1 MISLQKSLSFHSKM
15 VVGECMETSQLKHYK
30 VLNRELETIINS
42 CFDEIFV
49 TDGKGTVLRVNPA
62 GEAFYGMKAREI
74 VGKNTEELARKG
86 LFSPSLFPIV
96 KERKERVSMIQRTRS
111 GHTIHCI
118 GNPSLDSEGNIEFI
132 IFTSRDLTEI
142 RQLRDKIDRTEHLL
156 ESFQEELEELRR
168 FQNKG
173 QEEFISFSPNM
184 SKIVKIVDKI
194 AKVDSTVLV
203 TGKSGVGKGVIV
215 SLIHKK
221 SSRHKQPFIHVNC
234 GAIPEPLIESELFG
248 YEPGAF
254 TGAKREGK
262 KGLFEEANRGTL
274 FLDEI
279 GEMPLNLQV
288 KLLKALQENVIQR
301 LGSTKPIEIN
311 VRIIA
316 ATNKNLEKMVEEGTF
331 REDLYYRLNVI
342 PIYIPPLKTRQE
354 DIAYLLDYFLEQF
367 NKKYGSST
375 YLSLEAENL
384 LVNYDW
390 PGNVRELEN
399 LMERLVVIAD
409 KDEIQ
414 LIDLPSKIINFR
426 KDHSQYLVQIN
437 DICTL
442 KQAQE
447 ELEEQLI
454 IRAYKKYQS
463 SYKVGEAL
471 GINQSTAF
479 RKIQKYI
486 KNP

>member
-1 MISLQKSLSFHSKM
+1 
-15 VVGECMETSQLKHYK
+15 
-30 VLNRELETIINS
+30 
-42 CFDEIFV
+42 
-49 TDGKGTVLRVNPA
+49 
-62 GEAFYGMKAREI
+62 
-74 VGKNTEELARKG
+74 
-86 LFSPSLFPIV
+86 LFPII

-111 GHTIHCI
+111 GNTIHVI
-118 GNPSLDSEGNIEFI
+118 GNPVLDSEGNIEII

-142 RQLRDKIDRTEHLL
+142 RHLRDKIERTEHLL

-168 FQNKG
+168 FQNRD
-173 QEEFISFSPNM
+173 QEDLISFSPNM
-184 SKIVKIVDKI
+184 RKIVKMVEKI

-215 SLIHKK
+215 STIHKK
-221 SSRHKQPFIHVNC
+221 SYRNGKPFIHVNC
-234 GAIPEPLIESELFG
+234 GAIPESLIESELFG
-248 YEPGAF
+248 YEQGAF
-254 TGAKREGK
+254 TGAKKEGK
-262 KGLFEEANRGTL
+262 KGLFEEAHEGTL

-301 LGSTKPIEIN
+301 VGGTKSIEID

-316 ATNKNLEKMVEEGTF
+316 ATNKDLENMVEEGTF
-331 REDLYYRLNVI
+331 REDLFYRLNVI
-342 PIYIPPLKTRQE
+342 PIYIPPLRTRQE
-354 DIAYLLDYFLEQF
+354 DISYLMDYFLNKF
-367 NKKYGSST
+367 NHKYHSST
-375 YLSLEAENL
+375 VLSLEAENAL
-384 LVNYDW
+384 INYDW

-399 LMERLVVIAD
+399 LMERLVVVAD
-409 KDEIQ
+409 NNEIQ
-414 LIDLPSKIINFR
+414 LKDLPQKISNYGR
-426 KDHSQYLVQIN
+426 DQSQYFVHLY

-447 ELEEQLI
+447 DVEEQLI
-454 IRAYKKYQS
+454 KKAYEKYKS

-486 KNP
+486 KNEGIK

>member
-1 MISLQKSLSFHSKM
+1 MKICEL
-15 VVGECMETSQLKHYK
+15 THYK
-30 VLNRELETIINS
+30 NLNHELETIINT

-49 TDGKGTVLRVNPA
+49 TDGIGTVLRVNPA
-62 GEAFYGMKAREI
+62 GEAFYGMKAAEI

-96 KERKERVSMIQRTRS
+96 KERKERVSMIQRTRT
-111 GHTIHCI
+111 GRTIHCI
-118 GNPSLDSEGNIEFI
+118 GNPSLDPEGNIEFI

-142 RQLRDKIDRTEHLL
+142 RQLRNKIERTEHLL

-168 FQNKG
+168 FQNKEE
-173 QEEFISFSPNM
+173 EEFISFSPDM
-184 SKIVKIVDKI
+184 RKIVKMVDKI

-221 SSRHKQPFIHVNC
+221 SKRRKQSFIHVNC

-254 TGAKREGK
+254 TGANKEGK
-262 KGLFEEANRGTL
+262 KGLFEEADGGTL

-288 KLLKALQENVIQR
+288 KLLKAIQEHEIQR
-301 LGSTKPIEIN
+301 VGGTRPIQ
-311 VRIIA
+311 VDTRIIA
-316 ATNKNLEKMVEEGTF
+316 ATNKDLEKMVEEGTF
-331 REDLYYRLNVI
+331 REDLFYRLNVI
-342 PIYIPPLKTRQE
+342 PIYIPPLKTRKE
-354 DIAYLLDYFLEQF
+354 DISYLMDYFLEIS
-367 NKKYGSST
+367 NKKYGTSA
-375 YLSLEAENL
+375 YLTLEAENKL
-384 LVNYDW
+384 INYSW

-414 LIDLPSKIINFR
+414 LTDLPHKIVNSSIGQQ
-426 KDHSQYLVQIN
+426 QYAVQIN
-437 DICTL
+437 EICSL

-454 IRAYKKYQS
+454 INA
-463 SYKVGEAL
+463 
-471 GINQSTAF
+471 
-479 RKIQKYI
+479 
-486 KNP
+486 

>member
-1 MISLQKSLSFHSKM
+1 
-15 VVGECMETSQLKHYK
+15 MEICELTHYK
-30 VLNRELETIINS
+30 NLNHELETIINT

-49 TDGKGTVLRVNPA
+49 TDGIGTVLRVNPA
-62 GEAFYGMKAREI
+62 GEAFYGMKAAEI

-96 KERKERVSMIQRTRS
+96 KERKERVSMIQRTRT
-111 GHTIHCI
+111 GRTIHCI
-118 GNPSLDSEGNIEFI
+118 GNPSLDPEGNIEFI

-142 RQLRDKIDRTEHLL
+142 RQLRNKIERTEHLL

-168 FQNKG
+168 FQNKEE
-173 QEEFISFSPNM
+173 EEFISFSPDM
-184 SKIVKIVDKI
+184 RKIVKMVDKI

-221 SSRHKQPFIHVNC
+221 SKRRKQSFIHVNC

-254 TGAKREGK
+254 TGANKEGK
-262 KGLFEEANRGTL
+262 KGLFEEADGGTL

-288 KLLKALQENVIQR
+288 KLLKAIQEHEIQR
-301 LGSTKPIEIN
+301 VGGTRPIQ
-311 VRIIA
+311 VDTRIIA
-316 ATNKNLEKMVEEGTF
+316 ATNKDLEKMVEEGTF
-331 REDLYYRLNVI
+331 REDLFYRLNVI
-342 PIYIPPLKTRQE
+342 PIYIPPLKTRKE
-354 DIAYLLDYFLEQF
+354 DISYLMDYFLEIS
-367 NKKYGSST
+367 NKKYGTSA
-375 YLSLEAENL
+375 YLTLEAENKL
-384 LVNYDW
+384 INYSW

-414 LIDLPSKIINFR
+414 LTDLPHKIVNSSIGQQ
-426 KDHSQYLVQIN
+426 QYAVQIN
-437 DICTL
+437 EICSL

-454 IRAYKKYQS
+454 INAYKKYHS
-463 SYKVGEAL
+463 SYKIGKVL
-471 GINQSTAF
+471 GINQSTAY

-486 KNP
+486 KDQ

>member
-1 MISLQKSLSFHSKM
+1 MKICEL
-15 VVGECMETSQLKHYK
+15 THYK
-30 VLNRELETIINS
+30 NLNQELETIINT

-49 TDGKGTVLRVNPA
+49 TDGMGTVLRVNPA
-62 GEAFYGMKAREI
+62 GEAFYGMKAAEI

-96 KERKERVSMIQRTRS
+96 KERKERVSMIQRTRT
-111 GHTIHCI
+111 GQTIHCI

-132 IFTSRDLTEI
+132 VFTSRDLTEI
-142 RQLRDKIDRTEHLL
+142 RQLRNKIERTEHLL

-168 FQNKG
+168 FQNKEE
-173 QEEFISFSPNM
+173 EEFISFSPDMRN
-184 SKIVKIVDKI
+184 IVKMIDKI

-221 SSRHKQPFIHVNC
+221 SKRRQQPFIHVNC

-254 TGAKREGK
+254 TGANKEGK
-262 KGLFEEANRGTL
+262 KGLFEEASGGTL

-288 KLLKALQENVIQR
+288 KLLKAIQEHEIQR
-301 LGSTKPIEIN
+301 VGGTRPIH
-311 VRIIA
+311 VDTRIIA
-316 ATNKNLEKMVEEGTF
+316 ATNKDLEKLVEEGTF
-331 REDLYYRLNVI
+331 REDLFYRLNVI

-354 DIAYLLDYFLEQF
+354 DISYLMDYFLEKF
-367 NKKYGSST
+367 NKKYGTSA
-375 YLSLEAENL
+375 YLTLEAENKL
-384 LVNYDW
+384 INYSW

-399 LMERLVVIAD
+399 LMERLVVIAE
-409 KDEIQ
+409 KDEI
-414 LIDLPSKIINFR
+414 LLADLPQKIVNSPNG
-426 KDHSQYLVQIN
+426 HPQYTVQVN
-437 DICTL
+437 EICSL
-442 KQAQE
+442 KLAQE

-454 IRAYKKYQS
+454 LKAYKKYES
-463 SYKVGEAL
+463 SYKVAKAL
-471 GINQSTAF
+471 GINQSTAY

-486 KNP
+486 KDQ

>member
-1 MISLQKSLSFHSKM
+1 
-15 VVGECMETSQLKHYK
+15 MEICELTHYK
-30 VLNRELETIINS
+30 NLNHELETIINT

-49 TDGKGTVLRVNPA
+49 TDGIGTVLRVNPA
-62 GEAFYGMKAREI
+62 GEAFYGMKAAEI

-96 KERKERVSMIQRTRS
+96 KERKERVSMIQRTRT
-111 GHTIHCI
+111 GRTIHCI
-118 GNPSLDSEGNIEFI
+118 GNPSLDPEGNIEFI

-142 RQLRDKIDRTEHLL
+142 RQLRNKIERTEHLL

-168 FQNKG
+168 FQNKEE
-173 QEEFISFSPNM
+173 EEFISFSPDM
-184 SKIVKIVDKI
+184 RKIVKMVDKI
-194 AKVDSTVLV
+194 AKVDSTILV

-221 SSRHKQPFIHVNC
+221 SKRRKQPFIHVNC

-254 TGAKREGK
+254 TGANKEGK
-262 KGLFEEANRGTL
+262 IGLFEEANGGTL

-288 KLLKALQENVIQR
+288 KLLKAIQEHEIQR
-301 LGSTKPIEIN
+301 VGGTRLIQVDT
-311 VRIIA
+311 RIIA
-316 ATNKNLEKMVEEGTF
+316 ATNKDLEKMVEEGTF
-331 REDLYYRLNVI
+331 REDLFYRLNVI
-342 PIYIPPLKTRQE
+342 PIYIPPLKTRKE
-354 DIAYLLDYFLEQF
+354 DISYLMDHFLEIS
-367 NKKYGSST
+367 NKKYGTSA
-375 YLSLEAENL
+375 YLTLEAENKL
-384 LVNYDW
+384 INYSW

-414 LIDLPSKIINFR
+414 LTDLPHKIVNSSIGQQ
-426 KDHSQYLVQIN
+426 QYAVQIN
-437 DICTL
+437 EICSL

-454 IRAYKKYQS
+454 INAYKKYHS
-463 SYKVGEAL
+463 SYKIGKAL
-471 GINQSTAF
+471 GINQSTAY

-486 KNP
+486 KDQ

>member
-1 MISLQKSLSFHSKM
+1 
-15 VVGECMETSQLKHYK
+15 VGAGGLMETNELTHYK
-30 VLNRELETIINS
+30 VLNQELETIINT

-49 TDGKGTVLRVNPA
+49 TDGHGTVLRVNPA
-62 GEAFYGMKAREI
+62 GEAFYGMKANEI

-96 KERKERVSMIQRTRS
+96 KERKERVSMIQRTRA
-111 GHTIHCI
+111 GHIIHCI
-118 GNPSLDSEGNIEFI
+118 GNPSLDHEGNIEFI
-132 IFTSRDLTEI
+132 IFTSRDFTEI
-142 RQLRDKIDRTEHLL
+142 KQLRDKIQRTEHLL
-156 ESFQEELEELRR
+156 ESYQEELEELRR
-168 FQNKG
+168 NRG
-173 QEEFISFSPNM
+173 EEEFISYSPNM
-184 SKIVKIVDKI
+184 RKIIKMVDKI
-194 AKVDSTVLV
+194 AKVDSSVLV

-221 SSRHKQPFIHVNC
+221 SNRNKHPFIQVNC
-234 GAIPEPLIESELFG
+234 GAIPESLIESELFG

-262 KGLFEEANRGTL
+262 KGLFEEAHGGTL

-279 GEMPLNLQV
+279 GEMPFNLQV
-288 KLLKALQENVIQR
+288 KLLKVLQENVIQR
-301 LGSTKPIEIN
+301 IGSAKSIPFDA
-311 VRIIA
+311 RIIA
-316 ATNKNLEKMVEEGTF
+316 ATNKDLEGMVEEGTF

-342 PIYIPPLKTRQE
+342 PIHIPPLNTRQE
-354 DIAYLLDYFLEQF
+354 DISYLMDYFLNKF
-367 NKKYGSST
+367 NKKYSSST
-375 YLSLEAENL
+375 YLSLQAENQL
-384 LVNYDW
+384 INYSW

-399 LMERLVVIAD
+399 LMERLVVTAD
-409 KDEIQ
+409 KNEIH
-414 LIDLPSKIINFR
+414 LTDLPQKITNFGNACPEYR
-426 KDHSQYLVQIN
+426 VQIK
-437 DICTL
+437 DIYPL

-454 IRAYKKYQS
+454 IKAYKKYQS

>member
-1 MISLQKSLSFHSKM
+1 
-15 VVGECMETSQLKHYK
+15 METNELTHYK
-30 VLNRELETIINS
+30 VLNQELETIINT

-49 TDGKGTVLRVNPA
+49 TDGHGTVLRVNPA
-62 GEAFYGMKAREI
+62 GEAFYGMKANEI
-74 VGKNTEELARKG
+74 IGKNTEELARNG

-96 KERKERVSMIQRTRS
+96 KERKERVSMIQRTRT

-118 GNPSLDSEGNIEFI
+118 GNPSLDKEGDIEYI
-132 IFTSRDLTEI
+132 IFTSRDFTEI
-142 RQLRDKIDRTEHLL
+142 KHLRDKIQRTEHLL
-156 ESFQEELEELRR
+156 ESFQEELEELRK
-168 FQNKG
+168 NKG
-173 QEEFISFSPNM
+173 EEEFISFSPNM
-184 SKIVKIVDKI
+184 RKIVKMVDKI
-194 AKVDSTVLV
+194 AKVDSSVLI

-215 SLIHKK
+215 SFIHKK
-221 SSRHKQPFIHVNC
+221 SSRNNHPFVHVNC
-234 GAIPEPLIESELFG
+234 GAIPESLIESELFG

-254 TGAKREGK
+254 TGAKKEGK
-262 KGLFEEANRGTL
+262 KGLFEEAHGGTL

-301 LGSTKPIEIN
+301 IGSAKPIGFDA
-311 VRIIA
+311 RIIA
-316 ATNKNLEKMVEEGTF
+316 ATNKDLERMVEEGTF

-342 PIYIPPLKTRQE
+342 PIHIPALNTRQE
-354 DIAYLLDYFLEQF
+354 DIVYLMDYFLDKF

-375 YLSLEAENL
+375 YLSLEAENQL
-384 LVNYDW
+384 INYSW

-399 LMERLVVIAD
+399 LMERLVVTAD
-409 KDEIQ
+409 NNEIH
-414 LIDLPSKIINFR
+414 LTDLPQKITNFGNAC
-426 KDHSQYLVQIN
+426 SEYLVQIK
-437 DICTL
+437 DICSL

-454 IRAYKKYQS
+454 IKAYKKYQS

>member
-1 MISLQKSLSFHSKM
+1 MLLFHYQLLELQFKNGS
-15 VVGECMETSQLKHYK
+15 EDMEASELTLYK
-30 VLNRELETIINS
+30 ALNHELETIINT

-49 TDGKGTVLRVNPA
+49 TDGNGKVLRVNPA
-62 GEAFYGMKAREI
+62 GEVFYGMKANEI
-74 VGKNTEELARKG
+74 VGKNTEDLARKG

-96 KERKERVSMIQRTRS
+96 KERKERVSMIQRTRT

-142 RQLRDKIDRTEHLL
+142 RQLRDKIERTEHLL

-168 FQNKG
+168 FQNKD

-184 SKIVKIVDKI
+184 RKIVKMVEKI

-221 SSRHKQPFIHVNC
+221 SNRSKQPFIQVNC

-248 YEPGAF
+248 YEPGTF
-254 TGAKREGK
+254 TGANKDGK
-262 KGLFEEANRGTL
+262 KGLFEEADGGTL

-301 LGSTKPIEIN
+301 LGGSKPIHIDT
-311 VRIIA
+311 RIIA
-316 ATNKNLEKMVEEGTF
+316 ATNKNLESMVEEGAF

-342 PIYIPPLKTRQE
+342 PIYIPPLRTRQE
-354 DIAYLLDYFLEQF
+354 DISYLMDYFLDKF

-375 YLSLEAENL
+375 YLSFEAENQL
-384 LVNYDW
+384 INYSW

-399 LMERLVVIAD
+399 LMERLVVTAD
-409 KDEIQ
+409 KNEIQ
-414 LIDLPSKIINFR
+414 MIDLPQKIINSR
-426 KDHSQYLVQIN
+426 NDCSQYLVQIN
-437 DICTL
+437 DICPL

-454 IRAYKKYQS
+454 IKAYKKYKS

-486 KNP
+486 KD

>member
-1 MISLQKSLSFHSKM
+1 
-15 VVGECMETSQLKHYK
+15 MEICELTHYK
-30 VLNRELETIINS
+30 NLNHELETIINT

-49 TDGKGTVLRVNPA
+49 TDGIGTVLRVNPA
-62 GEAFYGMKAREI
+62 GEAFYGMKAAEI

-96 KERKERVSMIQRTRS
+96 KERKERVSMIQRTRT
-111 GHTIHCI
+111 GQTIHCI
-118 GNPSLDSEGNIEFI
+118 GNPSLDPEGNIEFI

-142 RQLRDKIDRTEHLL
+142 RQLRNKIERTEHLL
-156 ESFQEELEELRR
+156 ESFQEELEELRK
-168 FQNKG
+168 FQNKEE
-173 QEEFISFSPNM
+173 EEFISFSPDM
-184 SKIVKIVDKI
+184 RKIVKMVDKI

-221 SSRHKQPFIHVNC
+221 SKRRKQSFIHVNC

-254 TGAKREGK
+254 TGANKEGK
-262 KGLFEEANRGTL
+262 KGLFEEANGGTL

-279 GEMPLNLQV
+279 GEMPVNLQV
-288 KLLKALQENVIQR
+288 KLLKAIQEHEIQR
-301 LGSTKPIEIN
+301 VGGTRPIQ
-311 VRIIA
+311 VDTRIIA
-316 ATNKNLEKMVEEGTF
+316 ATNKDLEKMVEEGTF
-331 REDLYYRLNVI
+331 REDLFYRLNVI
-342 PIYIPPLKTRQE
+342 PIYIPPLKTRKE
-354 DIAYLLDYFLEQF
+354 DISYLMDYFLEIS
-367 NKKYGSST
+367 NKKYGTSA
-375 YLSLEAENL
+375 YLTLEAENKL
-384 LVNYDW
+384 INYSW

-414 LIDLPSKIINFR
+414 LTDLPQKIVNSSIGQQ
-426 KDHSQYLVQIN
+426 QYAVQIN
-437 DICTL
+437 EICSL

-454 IRAYKKYQS
+454 INAYKKYHS
-463 SYKVGEAL
+463 SYKIGKVL
-471 GINQSTAF
+471 GINQSTAY

-486 KNP
+486 KEQ

>member
-1 MISLQKSLSFHSKM
+1 
-15 VVGECMETSQLKHYK
+15 MEICELTHYK
-30 VLNRELETIINS
+30 NLNHELETIINT

-49 TDGKGTVLRVNPA
+49 TDGIGTVLRVNPA
-62 GEAFYGMKAREI
+62 GEAFYGMKAAEI

-96 KERKERVSMIQRTRS
+96 KERKERVSMIQRTRT
-111 GHTIHCI
+111 GRTIHCI
-118 GNPSLDSEGNIEFI
+118 GNPSLDPEGNIEFI

-142 RQLRDKIDRTEHLL
+142 RQLRNKIERTEHLL

-168 FQNKG
+168 FQNKEE
-173 QEEFISFSPNM
+173 EEFISFSPDM
-184 SKIVKIVDKI
+184 RKIVKMVDKI

-221 SSRHKQPFIHVNC
+221 SKRRKQSFIHVNC

-254 TGAKREGK
+254 TGANKEGK
-262 KGLFEEANRGTL
+262 KGLFEEADGGTL

-288 KLLKALQENVIQR
+288 KLLKAIQEHEIQR
-301 LGSTKPIEIN
+301 VGGTRPIQ
-311 VRIIA
+311 VDTRIIA
-316 ATNKNLEKMVEEGTF
+316 ATNKDLEKMVEEGTF
-331 REDLYYRLNVI
+331 REDLFYRLNVI
-342 PIYIPPLKTRQE
+342 PIYIPPLKTRKE
-354 DIAYLLDYFLEQF
+354 DISYLMDYFLEIS
-367 NKKYGSST
+367 NKKYGTSA
-375 YLSLEAENL
+375 YLTLEAENKL
-384 LVNYDW
+384 INYSW

-409 KDEIQ
+409 KDQIQ
-414 LIDLPSKIINFR
+414 LTDLPHKIVNSSIGQQ
-426 KDHSQYLVQIN
+426 QYAVQIN
-437 DICTL
+437 EICSL

-454 IRAYKKYQS
+454 INAYKKYHS
-463 SYKVGEAL
+463 SYKIGKVL
-471 GINQSTAF
+471 GINQSTAY

-486 KNP
+486 KDQ

>member
-1 MISLQKSLSFHSKM
+1 
-15 VVGECMETSQLKHYK
+15 MEICELTHYK
-30 VLNRELETIINS
+30 NLNHELETIINT

-49 TDGKGTVLRVNPA
+49 TDGIGTVLRVNPA
-62 GEAFYGMKAREI
+62 GEAFYGMKAAEI

-96 KERKERVSMIQRTRS
+96 KERKERVSMIQRTRT
-111 GHTIHCI
+111 GRTIHCI
-118 GNPSLDSEGNIEFI
+118 GNPSLDPEGNIEFI

-142 RQLRDKIDRTEHLL
+142 RQLRNKIERTEHLL

-168 FQNKG
+168 FQNKEE
-173 QEEFISFSPNM
+173 EEFISFSPDM
-184 SKIVKIVDKI
+184 RKIVKMVDKI
-194 AKVDSTVLV
+194 AKVDSTILV

-221 SSRHKQPFIHVNC
+221 SKRRKQPFIHVNC

-254 TGAKREGK
+254 TGANKEGK
-262 KGLFEEANRGTL
+262 IGLFEEANGGTL

-288 KLLKALQENVIQR
+288 KLLKAIQEHEIQR
-301 LGSTKPIEIN
+301 VGGTRPIQ
-311 VRIIA
+311 VDTRIIA
-316 ATNKNLEKMVEEGTF
+316 ATNKDLEKMVEEGTF
-331 REDLYYRLNVI
+331 REDLFYRLNVI
-342 PIYIPPLKTRQE
+342 PIYIPPLKTRKE
-354 DIAYLLDYFLEQF
+354 DISYLMDHFLEIS
-367 NKKYGSST
+367 NKKYGTSA
-375 YLSLEAENL
+375 YLTLEAENKL
-384 LVNYDW
+384 INYSW

-414 LIDLPSKIINFR
+414 LTDLPHKIVNSSIGQQ
-426 KDHSQYLVQIN
+426 QYAVQIN
-437 DICTL
+437 EICSL

-454 IRAYKKYQS
+454 INAYKKYHS
-463 SYKVGEAL
+463 SYKIGKAL
-471 GINQSTAF
+471 GINQSTAY

-486 KNP
+486 KDQ